1 MMKRYNRWISV
12 LCVIALLLS
21 CLAGAFATETD
32 DEAAADAARI
42 AAEEEARIAAEEEA
56 RRLAEEEAQR
66 LAEEEAQRLAEEEAQ
81 REAEAEAQRL
91 AEEEA
96 ARQAAEEAERQAA
109 EEAARQAAE
118 EAARE
123 AAIEAARKAAE
134 EEAARQAE
142 EDARK
147 AAEEEAARQA
157 AAEEEAARQAEEE
170 AARRAEE
177 EAARQAEEAAALA
190 AAEAENDWVSD
201 EDDYEN
207 FEEGDAGFVTQE
219 TLAKNVPEVTPELI
233 QASELDNEPVVPEQG
248 TEEPVADPAENEPE
262 EIVETVAEPEAT
274 EAGLQVGSRLSGVV
288 TAGVPFIVRLSA
300 SESGAVVLGLTLN
313 AGDMLSVSAN
323 GHSVS
328 FTEAVSDATDPR
340 ITYIFTVN
348 VEASST
354 CEIVLNADKDT
365 PFSLTAAKEQTEV
378 RNEEENVEN
387 VENTTAAEQTEEVNN
402 EVSAEVPAE
411 TGAEAST
418 EEITNNEN
426 GTEETPSNEPEV
438 IQAEMLIDDTPKAPL
453 HGWVSVEAESTQV
466 GDAIILQAN
475 ADGDL
480 SDYYIVWQ
488 TRSPDEESWHKI
500 GYSRTM
506 ILELT
511 EENIHNFFRFKIDGD
526 NYSDEYR
533 IVSAPAAEEASE
545 EETGLTEET
554 ANTEENENKEETE
567 NTEET
572 GKTEGEE
579 TAEGTVTETEAAAT
593 ETAGTENTETETT
606 EEENNSADAD
616 KTAQGYVLVTVN
628 EEGADVYAAAD
639 ENAEATGRIEA
650 GAEIW
655 VKAIDETWA
664 VLYAEPVEA
673 AEGEE
678 AVEPAARYIKLSDI
692 AAKTE
697 AEEAE
702 VTEEEETETSEVT
715 EAAEGFFTAVVN
727 EEGADVFE
735 STEEGAAAVAHLEPG
750 TEVSVKAVDET
761 WAVLYNEETDAVA
774 QYVALANLTAKKAEE
789 TEKTEETEESAEAQ
803 LPEGF
808 YKATVNAEG
817 ANIFESTEEGAEAVG
832 RLEAGTE
839 VVVKNVDE
847 TWAVLYSEDEEA
859 PAQYIALA
867 DLTAAPA
874 EEAEEETEEAKLPEG
889 YYKAI
894 VNEEGADLFASTEEG
909 AEAIGHLEAGT
920 EVIVKNVD
928 DTWAVLYNEDAEAP
942 VKYIALSGITAVTTD
957 ETEEE
962 VLPEGYY
969 KAIVNEEGADL
980 FGSTEDGAEAI
991 GHLEAGTE
999 VIVKNV
1005 DDTWAVLYS
1014 EDAEAPVKYIAL
1026 SGITAVTTG
1035 ETEEEVL
1042 PEGYYK
1048 AIVNEEGADL
1058 FGSIEEGAEAV
1069 DHLEAGTEIIVKNV
1083 DDAWAVLYNGDEEA
1097 AAKYIALANLTKVTV
1112 DTEEKEF
1119 VLPEGAS
1126 LSFEITWDNKP
1137 AYGATAHFK
1146 AIAIGMDDL
1155 DYELQWQ
1162 QQRADDAPW
1171 EDIEGAVGE
1180 TMDLIATEEAFSM
1193 YYRVIAKIQVPKDNI
1208 EESQLDEAAEENAT
1222 TQKESDPLIDP
1233 E

>member
-42 AAEEEARIAAEEEA
+42 AAEEEARIAAEEAARIAAEEEA
-56 RRLAEEEAQR
+56 QRLAEEEAQR

-109 EEAARQAAE
+109 EEATRQAAE

-219 TLAKNVPEVTPELI
+219 TIAKNVPEVTPELI

-248 TEEPVADPAENEPE
+248 TEEPVADPAETEPE
-262 EIVETVAEPEAT
+262 EITETVAEPEAA

-328 FTEAVSDATDPR
+328 FTEAVNDATDPR

-348 VEASST
+348 VEAGST

-426 GTEETPSNEPEV
+426 GTEESGTEETPSNEPEV
-438 IQAEMLIDDTPKAPL
+438 IQAEILVDDTPKAPL

-533 IVSAPAAEEASE
+533 IVSAPAVEEASE

-579 TAEGTVTETEAAAT
+579 NAEGTVTETEATAT

-628 EEGADVYAAAD
+628 EEGADVYTVAD

-678 AVEPAARYIKLSDI
+678 AVEPAARYIKLSDT
-692 AAKTE
+692 AVKTE

-750 TEVSVKAVDET
+750 TEVSVKAIDET
-761 WAVLYNEETDAVA
+761 WAVLYNEEADAPA
-774 QYVALANLTAKKAEE
+774 NYVALANLIAKKAEE

-832 RLEAGTE
+832 HLEAGTEVVVKNVDETWAVLYSEDEEAAAKYIALADLTAAAAEEVTEETEETEAKLPEGYYKAVVNAEGANIFESIEEGAEAVGRLEAGTE

-859 PAQYIALA
+859 AAKYVALA
-867 DLTAAPA
+867 DLTAVAA
-874 EEAEEETEEAKLPEG
+874 EEAEEETEETKLPEG

-894 VNEEGADLFASTEEG
+894 VNEEGANFFASTEEG

-928 DTWAVLYNEDAEAP
+928 DTWAVLY
-942 VKYIALSGITAVTTD
+942 
-957 ETEEE
+957 
-962 VLPEGYY
+962 
-969 KAIVNEEGADL
+969 
-980 FGSTEDGAEAI
+980 
-991 GHLEAGTE
+991 
-999 VIVKNV
+999 
-1005 DDTWAVLYS
+1005 S
-1014 EDAEAPVKYIAL
+1014 E
-1026 SGITAVTTG
+1026 
-1035 ETEEEVL
+1035 
-1042 PEGYYK
+1042 
-1048 AIVNEEGADL
+1048 
-1058 FGSIEEGAEAV
+1058 
-1069 DHLEAGTEIIVKNV
+1069 
-1083 DDAWAVLYNGDEEA
+1083 DEEA
-1097 AAKYIALANLTKVTV
+1097 AAKYIEIRLIKKIDTDPEAKYKVSFHAEWDGDELHFG
-1112 DTEEKEF
+1112 DTARL
-1119 VLPEGAS
+1119 VADLEGLEDVKYS
-1126 LSFEITWDNKP
+1126 
-1137 AYGATAHFK
+1137 
-1146 AIAIGMDDL
+1146 
-1155 DYELQWQ
+1155 LQWQ
-1162 QQRADDAPW
+1162 WSVDDQNWNNAENGHEPVL
-1171 EDIEGAVGE
+1171 ELVI
-1180 TMDLIATEEAFSM
+1180 TEENYL
-1193 YYRVIAKIQVPKDNI
+1193 YYWRLIVTPENI
-1208 EESQLDEAAEENAT
+1208 E
-1222 TQKESDPLIDP
+1222 QKEP
-1233 E
+1233 EVNEIAE